1 MKKRAWKTRLKNAC
15 EQVGTYKPEFDITI
29 SLAASY
35 AEQIDALEPE
45 IAEEGPVIEQTN
57 KSGFTNI
64 IKNPKVTVY
73 DDLRKSFIACLRELG
88 LTPAG
93 LKKINE
99 EVFMKIKDEKNENNL
114 IGLLK
119 KAKAEKEDTN
129 GE

>member
-1 MKKRAWKTRLKNAC
+1 MKKRAWKTRLKKAC

-29 SLAASY
+29 SIAAGY
-35 AEQIDALEPE
+35 AEQIDALEPA

-73 DDLRKSFIACLRELG
+73 DDLRKSFIVCLRELG

-99 EVFMKIKDEKNENNL
+99 EFFTKMKDAKNENNL
-114 IGLLK
+114 IGLLNRAK
-119 KAKAEKEDTN
+119 KEKEND
-129 GE
+129 E